1 MFKHSISSFLLL
13 AACVAINA
21 ASHSSSGEASG
32 HKAALAAIQPRLLLW
47 NRRSENKP
55 QQPIVIVQ
63 PNSDESDRHHH
74 RRPYYPDYYPYPYP
88 PTPQRPP
95 FQVPGL
101 NDYFGGGGPSI
112 IIINPNNAQNLT
124 APAAP
129 AAATTGGRSG
139 GLRRNAVPI
148 IDLLQGLNAQE
159 DDTEVI
165 NAAENE
171 SEAAAAAAAM
181 AAAQAPL
188 AQYGAEERDEDLAED
203 ELALLERQ
211 AARGL
216 STKHL
221 LSLLLQDK
229 RRRHFQE
236 AAAGIYLRN
245 YNQNRK

>member
-1 MFKHSISSFLLL
+1 M
-13 AACVAINA
+13 
-21 ASHSSSGEASG
+21 
-32 HKAALAAIQPRLLLW
+32 
-47 NRRSENKP
+47 
-55 QQPIVIVQ
+55 Q

-165 NAAENE
+165 NAADNE
-171 SEAAAAAAAM
+171 SEAAAAAAL

-216 STKHL
+216 STKQL

-245 YNQNRK
+245 YNQNRKWAQWAASDFCIPQLRIEGK

>member
-1 MFKHSISSFLLL
+1 MFKHSLSSLLLL
-13 AACVAINA
+13 AACMAIDA
-21 ASHSSSGEASG
+21 ASHISSGEASG
-32 HKAALAAIQPRLLLW
+32 HNAALSAIQPRLLLW

-63 PNSDESDRHHH
+63 QPNSDESDRHNH

-95 FQVPGL
+95 FQIPGL
-101 NDYFGGGGPSI
+101 NDYFGGGGGPSI
-112 IIINPNNAQNLT
+112 IIINPNNVQNLT
-124 APAAP
+124 SPAAGT
-129 AAATTGGRSG
+129 TTGRNG

-148 IDLLQGLNAQE
+148 IDLLQGLNVQE
-159 DDTEVI
+159 DDTDVI

-171 SEAAAAAAAM
+171 SETAAAAAAM

-221 LSLLLQDK
+221 LSLLLQNK